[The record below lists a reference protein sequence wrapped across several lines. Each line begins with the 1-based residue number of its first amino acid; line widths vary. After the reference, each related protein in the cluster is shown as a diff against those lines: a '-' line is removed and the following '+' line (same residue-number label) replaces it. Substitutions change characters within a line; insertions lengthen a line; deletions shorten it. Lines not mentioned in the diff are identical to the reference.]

1 MERKYKKEREAEGE
15 MFADK
20 DAYVTEAYKKRL
32 EEIRLAEEAE
42 RMREEADGMRWS
54 PTHCFC
60 EASPPMG
67 LHE

>member
-42 RMREEADGMRWS
+42 RMREEADGMRRS
-54 PTHCFC
+54 PNTLF
-60 EASPPMG
+60 
-67 LHE
+67 L